1 MMWGMPIGVYSLAT
15 YTAVYVATEMVD
27 QVGGWAADGSKLGVL
42 AGGMVLA
49 YRIAAKAQRDAVV
62 LYKEAAADADA
73 RLDKERKDWERE
85 RAQLY
90 DELARMRG
98 HQP

>member
-1 MMWGMPIGVYSLAT
+1 MVHPNIDVVSLAA
-15 YTAVYVATEMVD
+15 TAVVIAAADVAES
-27 QVGGWAADGSKLGVL
+27 VGGWVSDGSKVGVIG
-42 AGGMVLA
+42 AGMAIA
-49 YRIAAKAQRDAVV
+49 YRITARANADAVS

>member
-1 MMWGMPIGVYSLAT
+1 MTVEHHVAALAIAS
-15 YTAVYVATEMVD
+15 TAVVMVAADVAES
-27 QVGGWAADGSKLGVL
+27 VGGWVADGSKVGVIG
-42 AGGMVLA
+42 AGMAIA
-49 YRIAAKAQRDAVV
+49 YKITAKANADAVI